1 MKKYTGS
8 SPLARGLPPRPT
20 APGSSGGIIPAR
32 AGFTPL
38 ERELEPGERDH
49 PRSRG
54 VYPRGRGGRA
64 GARGSSPLARGLRR
78 WNVNLNPVKGIIPA
92 RAGFTHAAEAGEQE
106 HGDHPRSRGVY
117 AVDQHAVHRASGSSP
132 LARGLPAEFEVHRVH
147 TGIIPARAGFTM
159 AMNVYL
165 PVHGDHPRSR
175 GVYRP
180 VRLLLDA
187 LEGSSPLARG
197 LR

>member
-1 MKKYTGS
+1 MSVTALKRDHPRSRGVYLRRSSLMKKYTGS

-64 GARGSSPLARGLRR
+64 GARGSSPLARGLRSGSACCTSCFR
-78 WNVNLNPVKGIIPA
+78 IIPA
-92 RAGFTHAAEAGEQE
+92 RAGFTGRVR
-106 HGDHPRSRGVY
+106 GPPCSYRDHPRSRGVY
-117 AVDQHAVHRASGSSP
+117 YGDERLSACSRGSSP
-132 LARGLPAEFEVHRVH
+132 LARGLPPCSPSPR
-147 TGIIPARAGFTM
+147 RA
-159 AMNVYL
+159 
-165 PVHGDHPRSR
+165 
-175 GVYRP
+175 
-180 VRLLLDA
+180 
-187 LEGSSPLARG
+187 
-197 LR
+197 